1 MSVNGK
7 KFAIGVDYGTNSV
20 RALIVDLKD
29 GTEIATAVS
38 DYPTGDMGIILDR
51 NQPTLARQSPRDYVE
66 CFMTVV
72 REAVELAKTASP
84 GASGPFDPRDV
95 AGIGVDTTGSTP
107 IPVDKDGVPLAF
119 QDKYKDVPAA
129 NAWLWKDH
137 TSIEEADA
145 ITA

>member
-72 REAVELAKTASP
+72 REAVELAKIYGNPKSP
-84 GASGPFDPRDV
+84 SFV
-95 AGIGVDTTGSTP
+95 NGI
-107 IPVDKDGVPLAF
+107 LA
-119 QDKYKDVPAA
+119 KLVK
-129 NAWLWKDH
+129 
-137 TSIEEADA
+137 
-145 ITA
+145 